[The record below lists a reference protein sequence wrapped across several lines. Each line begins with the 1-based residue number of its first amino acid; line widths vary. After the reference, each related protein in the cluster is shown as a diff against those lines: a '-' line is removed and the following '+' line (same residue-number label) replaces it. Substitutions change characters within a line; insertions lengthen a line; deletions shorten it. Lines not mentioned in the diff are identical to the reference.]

1 MWETFVQSLG
11 WDVTLGKATHSSI
24 LGWRIPLVGYSPWG
38 HRESDRTEELSL
50 SLSRDKRT
58 QKLLWQARELKIAK
72 ITYQF

>member
-1 MWETFVQSLG
+1 MERS
-11 WDVTLGKATHSSI
+11 
-24 LGWRIPLVGYSPWG
+24 LVGYSPWG
-38 HRESDRTEELSL
+38 HRKSDRTEELSL